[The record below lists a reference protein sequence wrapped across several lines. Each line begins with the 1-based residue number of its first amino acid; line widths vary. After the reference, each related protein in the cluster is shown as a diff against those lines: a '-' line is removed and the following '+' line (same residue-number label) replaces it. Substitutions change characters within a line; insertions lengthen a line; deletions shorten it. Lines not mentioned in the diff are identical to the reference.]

1 MPWKVEYLDDLD
13 IVQLT
18 ISGDFSD
25 QDVKAA
31 APARIAMGR
40 DKGTTRFIIDAVEM
54 ELTGST
60 FAIYDVPAN
69 VYVEEGMERTARIAV
84 LTANSSSSKEIV
96 QFYENASVN
105 RGWNVS
111 AFMDREEAIAWL
123 QG

>member
-1 MPWKVEYLDDLD
+1 VPWKVEYLDDLD

>member
-1 MPWKVEYLDDLD
+1 VPWKGEYLDDLD